1 MHNSKFS
8 EKSREL
14 CNGDRD
20 DDEDYYMHD
29 DFIKISENDDDDD
42 DDDDDGMHL
51 SGGRRGEIASSQ
63 SNFESSGPACFRHL
77 NLAQLNSTKF
87 IQIFLFFLDILQIW
101 IY

>member
-1 MHNSKFS
+1 
-8 EKSREL
+8 
-14 CNGDRD
+14 
-20 DDEDYYMHD
+20 MHD
-29 DFIKISENDDDDD
+29 DYIKNTENYDDDDDD